1 MIKCNGKDN
10 ITEESL
16 IMKKALSLLICL
28 IVIVLALSSC
38 DSDSP
43 KRLYYMTSDAVATL
57 DPQLASN
64 KIELM
69 VAEGMFEGLYTS
81 SKGEVTLGAAS
92 NVSISDDGLCY
103 TFTLRDDIYWSNGDT
118 VQASDFVFGLQRA
131 LTPATKAP
139 YAYKLYCI
147 KNAQAVHSGELDYN
161 SLGVRALDEK
171 TVEITLEYNYTG
183 IEHVLSLPVAMPC
196 NPDFFEKTGGR
207 YGLNVDDIISNGTYY
222 ARLWDENGVTL
233 SVNKHFREDVVNAGV
248 TVTYKEA
255 DDNVLNLI
263 NNGQLDMGE
272 VSGTDTLLGA
282 DTEIKESTSL
292 NTCYAVFI
300 NKNGSGGIGNSEVA
314 KALNMSLNRDETFS
328 NLPSCFSVA
337 KGIIAP
343 DLTVDDQRYG
353 DVVTVS
359 SSWSYNAEEAK
370 NIYNTAVSKMSGKK
384 LPQTTLIY
392 PDEAGVSDAVK
403 ALVQTWQKNLGC
415 YIDIKGVTNDKA
427 INAVASSNYQIAII
441 PLTAYDG
448 TAGSIITEF
457 GTSGRYKSVSDGSF
471 DAIIDENQLAQSQDK
486 MSLIASAEKYL
497 IESGYVIPLFYGN
510 TGVTYGSE
518 IDASSIYSAAGGYL
532 SLKEV
537 IKK

>member
-1 MIKCNGKDN
+1 
-10 ITEESL
+10 
-16 IMKKALSLLICL
+16 MKKALSILICL
-28 IVIVLALSSC
+28 IVIILTFTSC
-38 DSDSP
+38 GSENP
-43 KRLYYMTSDAVATL
+43 KRLYYMTSDTIATL

-81 SKGEVTLGAAS
+81 SKGEIVLGAAS
-92 NVSISDDGLCY
+92 NVIISDDGLCY
-103 TFTLRDDIYWSNGDT
+103 TFTLRDDIYWSNGDA
-118 VQASDFVFGLQRA
+118 VQANDFVFGIQRA
-131 LTPATKAP
+131 LNPTTKAP

-161 SLGVRALDEK
+161 SLGVKALDEK
-171 TVEITLEYNYTG
+171 TVEITLEYSYTG

-196 NPDFFEKTGGR
+196 NADFFEKTGGR

-222 ARLWDENGVTL
+222 AKLWDENGITL
-233 SVNKHFREDVVNAGV
+233 SINKHFREDAVNAGV
-248 TVTYKEA
+248 TVAYKEA
-255 DDNVLNLI
+255 EDNVLNLI

-272 VSGTDTLLGA
+272 VSGMDTLLGEDA
-282 DTEIKESTSL
+282 EIGESTSL

-300 NKNGSGGIGNSEVA
+300 NKNADSGIGNSEIA

-328 NLPSCFSVA
+328 NLPSCFLSA
-337 KGIIAP
+337 NSIIAP
-343 DLTVDDQRYG
+343 DLTVGGQRYG
-353 DVVTVS
+353 DSITAN

-392 PDEAGVSDAVK
+392 PNEAGVSDAVK

-415 YIDIKGVTNDKA
+415 YIDIKGVTSDKA

-448 TAGSIITEF
+448 TAGSLITEF
-457 GTSGRYKSVSDGSF
+457 GTSGRYKSVSDSGF
-471 DAIIDENQLAQSQDK
+471 DEIINENLLSQSQDK
-486 MSLIASAEKYL
+486 LSLIASAEKYL

-510 TGVTYGSE
+510 TGVTYSGN

-532 SLKEV
+532 SLKEI